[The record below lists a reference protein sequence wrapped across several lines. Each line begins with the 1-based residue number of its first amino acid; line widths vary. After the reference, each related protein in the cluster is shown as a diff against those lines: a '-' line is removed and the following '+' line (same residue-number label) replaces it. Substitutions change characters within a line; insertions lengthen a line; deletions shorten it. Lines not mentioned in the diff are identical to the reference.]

1 MISCQRE
8 CNCCTVATCLT
19 TQIILPWAGGQLDLY
34 AWKGPSIKSLKS
46 NLTEKLMIHFYAT
59 PPPPPPPPQKKKKKR
74 ATESHSLKL
83 TITVKVHVSS
93 MSWYFCSQVLQTFND
108 SFVLTGT
115 QILQLLPISI
125 NKNDFHQLLKS
136 CINYLKL
143 YNSLTTKKLKH

>member
-8 CNCCTVATCLT
+8 CNCCTVATCLH

-59 PPPPPPPPQKKKKKR
+59 PPPPPPPKKKKR

-93 MSWYFCSQVLQTFND
+93 MSWHFAPKSSKHSITLCVQ
-108 SFVLTGT
+108 TGT